1 MDKSEVQHIKYVID
15 DSRSTP
21 CTYIDP
27 VTTRMMKYNKVQK
40 ALLRRHV
47 CGVWSQLSHCLVLP
61 TALYMDHGCAT
72 GSKKKKKTDPVAV
85 PGTKRISSQSDI
97 NVLRESELKDEEINQ
112 RRPRPRERFFYFPS
126 RVA

>member
-72 GSKKKKKTDPVAV
+72 GSKKKKKQIPWL
-85 PGTKRISSQSDI
+85 SQAPKGS
-97 NVLRESELKDEEINQ
+97 RPNQ
-112 RRPRPRERFFYFPS
+112 I
-126 RVA
+126 